1 MSTLRFWSSVPLT
14 FCIVYLPHPVFLC
27 TVVWLLRASVMTYL
41 GHHRDLISLY
51 YYGSCRMEAIW
62 PYIFTVYPTVMM
74 FVVYLRFVAW
84 RRR

>member
-1 MSTLRFWSSVPLT
+1 
-14 FCIVYLPHPVFLC
+14 
-27 TVVWLLRASVMTYL
+27 MTYL

-51 YYGSCRMEAIW
+51 DYVSYRMEAIW
-62 PYIFTVYPTVMM
+62 AYIFTVYPTVMM